1 MSNHDRLIAEGA
13 YTCAGSMIYK
23 NIEVGVLRDGDLV
36 LNDAGREVLAK
47 LADVTDVVV
56 KTPKAKA
63 KKAEAEVTPEVD
75 AEAALDALL
84 AE

>member
-1 MSNHDRLIAEGA
+1 MPPIDP
-13 YTCAGSMIYK
+13 T
-23 NIEVGVLRDGDLV
+23 
-36 LNDAGREVLAK
+36 VLAK

-63 KKAEAEVTPEVD
+63 KKVEAEVVPEVD

>member
-13 YTCAGSMIYK
+13 YTCAGSMIYR
-23 NIEVGVLRDGDLV
+23 NVEVGVLRDGELV

-47 LADVTDVVV
+47 LTDVTDVVV
-56 KTPKAKA
+56 KAPKAKA
-63 KKAEAEVTPEVD
+63 KKAEAEAVPEVD

>member
-23 NIEVGVLRDGDLV
+23 NVEVGVLRDGELA
-36 LNDAGREVLAK
+36 LNAAGREVLAK

-56 KTPKAKA
+56 KAPKAK
-63 KKAEAEVTPEVD
+63 KKVEAEVVPEVD